1 MVRNEP
7 RGRQQQCWG
16 SGNWSPQASQKGR
29 AVTALGGWSTQETDQ
44 GGQMTWFLKTGWHP
58 EIKEQNNLGQIDK
71 TCRWNLASSV
81 SPLAS
86 REKVHRH
93 WNLELFLV
101 WSGLL
106 PQAPPVPTP
115 FSLTSSS
122 HWAIQA
128 FVESTGSTASHLA
141 QILTVTYWRCPW
153 ASHSTSLS
161 SASNNTLFHWLQLYF
176 FPCLLYFPNW
186 DAPCSGLHFSFVAH
200 RDIFSSTWTGCRAS
214 HSPLLVLA
222 RFTQDHTW
230 AEHHFLCMLS
240 KAFAFCTRI
249 ACVLV

>member
-1 MVRNEP
+1 MAEVTDLNVYRVRD
-7 RGRQQQCWG
+7 GKKWATWQTTAVLRQWELER
-16 SGNWSPQASQKGR
+16 PQASQKGH

-71 TCRWNLASSV
+71 TCRWNLATSV

-106 PQAPPVPTP
+106 PQAPPVSTP
-115 FSLTSSS
+115 FSPTSSS
-122 HWAIQA
+122 HWANQA

-141 QILTVTYWRCPW
+141 QILTVSYWQCPW
-153 ASHSTSLS
+153 AGHSTSLS

-176 FPCLLYFPNW
+176 FPCLLHLIVDYISVPW
-186 DAPCSGLHFSFVAH
+186 LIEIFSVAH
-200 RDIFSSTWTGCRAS
+200 GQAAEPAIHLSWFLRGSHKITLELSTIFCAW
-214 HSPLLVLA
+214 
-222 RFTQDHTW
+222 
-230 AEHHFLCMLS
+230 
-240 KAFAFCTRI
+240 
-249 ACVLV
+249 